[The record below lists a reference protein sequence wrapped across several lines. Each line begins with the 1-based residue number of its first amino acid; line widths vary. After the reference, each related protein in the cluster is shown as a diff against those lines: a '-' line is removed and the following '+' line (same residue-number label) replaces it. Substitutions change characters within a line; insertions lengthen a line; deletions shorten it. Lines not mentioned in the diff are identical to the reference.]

1 MESWFTHYP
10 NRRRNRIFKCNPI
23 LNTTPFLAVRVTF
36 KNLSKVK
43 LGSVIGSGGFGKV
56 HRAVINPAGRAS
68 YEAAVKIPHHQ
79 GDNDLK
85 QEALIFN
92 LLQHTNILRFVFY
105 PHHQSSPSTRVSA
118 RRFF

>member
-1 MESWFTHYP
+1 M
-10 NRRRNRIFKCNPI
+10 
-23 LNTTPFLAVRVTF
+23 
-36 KNLSKVK
+36 K

-92 LLQHTNILRFVFY
+92 LLQHTNILRFVLYFKESCRRS
-105 PHHQSSPSTRVSA
+105 QISPQLGELPLNFKA
-118 RRFF
+118 

>member
-10 NRRRNRIFKCNPI
+10 NRRRNQIFKSKPIFSGI
-23 LNTTPFLAVRVTF
+23 LNSGRSR
-36 KNLSKVK
+36 KICEKVK

-92 LLQHTNILRFVFY
+92 LLQHTNILRFESFLTLIRI
-105 PHHQSSPSTRVSA
+105 PHPLSTP
-118 RRFF
+118 

>member
-1 MESWFTHYP
+1 MAPHFHGIMVYPLSEPTKESDFSKEAHFQYKL
-10 NRRRNRIFKCNPI
+10 IFI
-23 LNTTPFLAVRVTF
+23 LSSFLDDQNASW
-36 KNLSKVK
+36 KICKKVK

-92 LLQHTNILRFVFY
+92 LLQHTNILRFESFL
-105 PHHQSSPSTRVSA
+105 
-118 RRFF
+118 F

>member
-1 MESWFTHYP
+1 MLIE
-10 NRRRNRIFKCNPI
+10 
-23 LNTTPFLAVRVTF
+23 LV
-36 KNLSKVK
+36 KNLLKVK

-92 LLQHTNILRFVFY
+92 LLQHTNILRYIIFITY
-105 PHHQSSPSTRVSA
+105 IYTSNR
-118 RRFF
+118 